1 MSQVTIY
8 LDKETEE
15 KMRLF
20 TQSLQISQSKWIAS
34 LIKEKLQSE
43 WPESV
48 VNLAGAWADF
58 PSAEEIRSELGKDVP
73 REEL

>member
-8 LDKETEE
+8 LDKKTEE

-20 TQSLQISQSKWIAS
+20 TQSLHMSQSKWIAS

-58 PSAEEIRSELGKDVP
+58 PSAEEIRSEPGKDVP
-73 REEL
+73 REEI